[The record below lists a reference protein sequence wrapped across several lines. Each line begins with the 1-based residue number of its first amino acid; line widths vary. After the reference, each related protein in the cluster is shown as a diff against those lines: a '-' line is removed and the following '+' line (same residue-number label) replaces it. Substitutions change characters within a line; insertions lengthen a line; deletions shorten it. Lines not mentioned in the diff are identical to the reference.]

1 MYHSHKVRIENL
13 STADLVWTHRWLL
26 AKIQKENIVIYV
38 TGIDMSSAFDT
49 IRREKL
55 IDILK
60 TIIDEDEIR
69 MIRYLLA
76 NTTLEVKMTNVETL
90 PFESNI
96 GSPQGDG
103 LSGVLFNVYF
113 EFSLRKVRTSIEY
126 TKRLTSQPI
135 NICNNSNFPKESIYA
150 DDYDNITT
158 NFEVKRK
165 FKL

>member
-1 MYHSHKVRIENL
+1 M
-13 STADLVWTHRWLL
+13 WTHRWLL

-135 NICNNSNFPKESIYA
+135 NICNNSIFPKESIYA